1 MTYNGPFIIDA
12 QSIPGLFYPRD
23 IPIDVSF
30 FPDHTIMIDYN
41 DSLLDPFTDNDRRR
55 IIKQVKEFDYMDD
68 TTGKN
73 NHFYLRMLTAINTEA
88 TGYIEARIRL
98 LITVHDMTVEE
109 FKAIDNW
116 EPVR

>member
-1 MTYNGPFIIDA
+1 MVQDVPFIIDT
-12 QSIPGLFYPRD
+12 QSIPGIFYPRD
-23 IPIDVSF
+23 IAIDVSF
-30 FPDHTIMIDYN
+30 FSDHTIMIDYN

-68 TTGKN
+68 NTGK
-73 NHFYLRMLTAINTEA
+73 HRFYLRMLTAIDTEA
-88 TGYIEARIRL
+88 TGYIEGRIRL

-116 EPVR
+116 IPVI